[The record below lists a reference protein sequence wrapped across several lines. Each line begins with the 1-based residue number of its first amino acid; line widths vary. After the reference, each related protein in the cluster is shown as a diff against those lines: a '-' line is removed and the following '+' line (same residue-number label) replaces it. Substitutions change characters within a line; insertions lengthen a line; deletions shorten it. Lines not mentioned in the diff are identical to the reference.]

1 MTFYATMQ
9 KYKAQKCKN
18 AKMES
23 ASKRHLHKYRKMV
36 GYTTGIIG
44 TAISAEGVTDLVY
57 EKREG
62 GHFGLRVRLWL

>member
-23 ASKRHLHKYRKMV
+23 ASKFHLYKYREM
-36 GYTTGIIG
+36 I
-44 TAISAEGVTDLVY
+44 
-57 EKREG
+57 
-62 GHFGLRVRLWL
+62 

>member
-1 MTFYATMQ
+1 MQ

-36 GYTTGIIG
+36 GYAASIIRA
-44 TAISAEGVTDLVY
+44 AISAEGMSVLVY

-62 GHFGLRVRLWL
+62 SHFCLRFRLWF